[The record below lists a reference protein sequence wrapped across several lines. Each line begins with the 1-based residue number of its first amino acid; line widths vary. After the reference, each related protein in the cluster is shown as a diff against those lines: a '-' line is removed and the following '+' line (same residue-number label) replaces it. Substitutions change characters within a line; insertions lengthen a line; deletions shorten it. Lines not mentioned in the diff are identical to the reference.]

1 MVAEEIQM
9 IEFSFSPSSPNMI
22 CSLLLGWCGGDE
34 TSIYIYS
41 KQRNSSITFY
51 SLFLFPGLG

>member
-34 TSIYIYS
+34 TSIYIYIVS
-41 KQRNSSITFY
+41 NGIVA
-51 SLFLFPGLG
+51 